1 MSSIF
6 YIDNYNRNSK
16 KEITYDQLIRD
27 INSSDF
33 YSPNCQSTDI
43 YTIFVA
49 IILSIILEEA
59 IVIYS
64 EDYAFEEIDRD
75 SQNCQLSDEQK
86 KRLSSIHTWSD
97 LFFYLNQKNS
107 NWKITLFTS
116 GTSGIPKKV
125 SHSYENIIRAIK
137 INSNYEESIW
147 GLAYTP
153 THMAGLQVFFQAFF
167 NKSTLVRLIKM
178 SREQICYEIVQY
190 QITHLSATPTFY
202 RMLLPVENSFVSVM
216 HISAGGERFDM
227 KLFSQLS
234 QLFPN
239 AKISN
244 IYASTEAG
252 SVFSSSGE
260 NFTIKE
266 NYISW
271 VKIENNE
278 LLLHRNIVGD
288 SISLDFDLDG
298 WYATGDIVEI
308 ISETPLLFRFIYRKN
323 ELINVGG
330 DKVYPAEIEECLLS
344 IDGIKEARVFAKT
357 NSLMGSIVCANVVLS
372 DLNLTELMI
381 RQFLQSKLP
390 EYKIPRMIF
399 FVSSLTKTLSGKIKR
414 S

>member
-1 MSSIF
+1 MSTIF
-6 YIDNYNRNSK
+6 YIDNSNCHSK
-16 KEITYDQLIRD
+16 TEITYDQLIRD
-27 INSSDF
+27 IRSSDC
-33 YSPNCQSTDI
+33 YNPNCQSTDN
-43 YTIFVA
+43 YTIFVS
-49 IILSIILEEA
+49 IVLSIILEED
-59 IVIYS
+59 IVLCG
-64 EDYAFEEIDRD
+64 EGADFEGFGCII
-75 SQNCQLSDEQK
+75 QNCPISEENK
-86 KRLSSIHTWSD
+86 VRLSSIQSWSD
-97 LFFYLNQKNS
+97 LLYYLNRKNS
-107 NWKITLFTS
+107 NWRITLFTS
-116 GTSGIPKKV
+116 GTSGLPKKV
-125 SHSYENIIRAIK
+125 SHSYENIIRSIK
-137 INSNYEESIW
+137 INSKYKESIW

-153 THMAGLQVFFQAFF
+153 IHMAGLQVFFQAFL
-167 NKSTLVRLIKM
+167 NKCTLIRLFKM
-178 SREQICYEIVQY
+178 NREQIFHEITQH

-202 RMLLPVENSFVSVM
+202 RMLLPVDKSFVSLI
-216 HISAGGERFDM
+216 HISAGGERFDT

-234 QLFPN
+234 QLFPI

-288 SISLDFDLDG
+288 SISLDFDIEG
-298 WYATGDIVEI
+298 WYTTGDIVEI

-357 NSLMGSIVCANVVLS
+357 NSLMGSTVCANVVLS
-372 DLNLTELMI
+372 DLNLTELVI
-381 RQFLQSKLP
+381 RQFLQSNLP

-399 FVSSLTKTLSGKIKR
+399 FVSSLTTTMSGKIKR